1 MTVRELTLDEML
13 ADPIDHLVMAK
24 DGVNETQV
32 RALIF
37 DLSLAYAPANEEIG
51 LTVRSLE
58 ARRPSP

>member
-13 ADPIDHLVMAK
+13 ADPIVHLVMAK
-24 DGVNETQV
+24 DGVDETHV

-51 LTVRSLE
+51 LTVRNLASQ
-58 ARRPSP
+58 AA